1 MIISPPFLLTRA
13 GNESDQDWIG
23 RCMNG
28 DIPGRGSYPV
38 GDELNWHGGL
48 HLVAPKVTV
57 GQVEPVR
64 AIADGKVIYLRK
76 RTEADSP
83 NEPLNF
89 GDGYTSDAC
98 VVIEHRTD
106 IGSGADASGVTY
118 YSLYHHLHAI
128 DASVKLDKPVYRKD
142 VIGQAGHIYGE
153 PNCIHF
159 EICCDDD
166 NLKKLVGRK
175 TGLLSEAAHGRSDV
189 VFGELY
195 FKLPLQTPVYS
206 VKPLP
211 HLIQASVLPAGGSA
225 AHPLPPQALTPSH
238 VMAEPVYIGLR
249 YAGGEG
255 AETQRG
261 SAFLTTYVQRRDAA
275 GQAVPNE
282 FDPLTAA
289 NGAAALEDPEAEYK
303 LYERATAISL
313 AYQAAGAPA
322 VPAASAV
329 YELLRFGRVIN
340 TAHETLTPAD
350 VPNWQRVRYPGGEG
364 WVNLNA
370 GGVKVFSDAD
380 FPHWKGWQLIDD
392 DADKGTDSACDSPS
406 IRRWLDGDGDGVV
419 ERAERHAQLGVASV
433 QAKLARA
440 ICKFPSEWDE
450 STIEQRWA
458 WRKSRNDENPDPL
471 SDEDF
476 VAMTAHVKAL
486 CIPCAPLIKA
496 QWRFDPRSFM
506 AIFRKTGW
514 LSNDELTQC
523 LPRKS
528 IAEHHATRTLYRASI
543 SIGEAGRRA
552 SRISLDLNV
561 MMRKHGLSYWHRA
574 GLFLAN
580 AAVEST
586 YFSQFYEGG
595 RGAGHEYGEWYGRG
609 IIQVTHREAYL
620 QYFKYLGRSV
630 ANESQNIS
638 WRDDLESPG
647 YDCLESAG
655 YWWSRNCANRTCDQ
669 PEGNVSWVVRV
680 CENFDWKQKVC
691 VGAVANETRLFNPT
705 LDRVGRHVNTGSPNT
720 TNHMNGLPERRDMYT
735 NIQAV
740 FGDLLY
746 SDAAGSPRSV
756 GFPFF
761 LKRQA

>member
-392 DADKGTDSACDSPS
+392 DADKGTDSAHPASGVGSMETVMAWLSAPSVMPNWALRVCKRSWRARSANSQVNGTSPPLS
-406 IRRWLDGDGDGVV
+406 SDGLG
-419 ERAERHAQLGVASV
+419 ERA
-433 QAKLARA
+433 
-440 ICKFPSEWDE
+440 
-450 STIEQRWA
+450 
-458 WRKSRNDENPDPL
+458 
-471 SDEDF
+471 
-476 VAMTAHVKAL
+476 AM
-486 CIPCAPLIKA
+486 
-496 QWRFDPRSFM
+496 
-506 AIFRKTGW
+506 
-514 LSNDELTQC
+514 
-523 LPRKS
+523 
-528 IAEHHATRTLYRASI
+528 TRTL
-543 SIGEAGRRA
+543 
-552 SRISLDLNV
+552 
-561 MMRKHGLSYWHRA
+561 
-574 GLFLAN
+574 
-580 AAVEST
+580 
-586 YFSQFYEGG
+586 
-595 RGAGHEYGEWYGRG
+595 
-609 IIQVTHREAYL
+609 TH
-620 QYFKYLGRSV
+620 
-630 ANESQNIS
+630 
-638 WRDDLESPG
+638 
-647 YDCLESAG
+647 
-655 YWWSRNCANRTCDQ
+655 
-669 PEGNVSWVVRV
+669 
-680 CENFDWKQKVC
+680 
-691 VGAVANETRLFNPT
+691 
-705 LDRVGRHVNTGSPNT
+705 
-720 TNHMNGLPERRDMYT
+720 
-735 NIQAV
+735 
-740 FGDLLY
+740 
-746 SDAAGSPRSV
+746 
-756 GFPFF
+756 
-761 LKRQA
+761 